1 MTILIDT
8 KNEMKKS
15 VDGLD
20 SRVSELDRELRAA
33 LTSEITELR
42 ERGLA
47 DLKSS
52 QHDARTSSINA
63 GKRASEA
70 VTAVTDLRQDV
81 DRLHSGLEELRQDV
95 GAVLSL
101 LRAAVPEEVS
111 SAAGAQRQAGAGTG
125 NGLAPETAALPGQRQ
140 LPDKESVLDEESVPA
155 APVPAAAAAVPAS
168 QESAEPT
175 QDDGEPGAGVEGEQP
190 APEGETRSGPGADR
204 PVEEGQ
210 EVSRAALE
218 AGERSSDAAVKE
230 PYPISGAGRVWAIM
244 RAGRVASATL
254 VCHRDAWEF
263 VAAQVGNHPHFRTPA
278 LEERE
283 DGLVAA
289 VLSGRSL
296 VAMLLTL
303 YRAANTP
310 PAAQDRDELDSYA
323 DWAMA
328 SQIYYATAQVLS
340 RTRSQEGDPV
350 VVTIDDRLP
359 TRP

>member
-33 LTSEITELR
+33 LANEITELR

-70 VTAVTDLRQDV
+70 VTAVTDLRQDI

-101 LRAAVPEEVS
+101 LRAAVPEAVG
-111 SAAGAQRQAGAGTG
+111 SAAGVQHQAGAEAG
-125 NGLAPETAALPGQRQ
+125 NGPAPETAALPGQRQ
-140 LPDKESVLDEESVPA
+140 LPDEESVPA

-168 QESAEPT
+168 PESAEPT

-204 PVEEGQ
+204 PEEEGQ

-218 AGERSSDAAVKE
+218 ACERSSDAPVKE

-278 LEERE
+278 PEERE

>member
-20 SRVSELDRELRAA
+20 SRVSELDRDLRAA

-63 GKRASEA
+63 SKRASEA
-70 VTAVTDLRQDV
+70 VAAVTDLRQDV

-101 LRAAVPEEVS
+101 LRAAVPEAVG
-111 SAAGAQRQAGAGTG
+111 SAAGVQHQAGAGTG

-140 LPDKESVLDEESVPA
+140 LPDEESVPT

-168 QESAEPT
+168 PERAEPT

-190 APEGETRSGPGADR
+190 APEGETRSGSGADH
-204 PVEEGQ
+204 PEEGQ

-218 AGERSSDAAVKE
+218 AGERSSDGSVKE

-310 PAAQDRDELDSYA
+310 PVAQDRDELDSYA